1 MMLGLVLAYS
11 TPIQSLHNCSNLNHS
26 HESATIENTHAH
38 CYLCDL
44 QFHSFLSNNI
54 NDFTCFQE
62 QDNNY
67 LQIKIDASPIKYHW
81 SLANKGPPS
90 NA

>member
-1 MMLGLVLAYS
+1 MLGLVLAYS

-44 QFHSFLSNNI
+44 HFQNFLSNNN
-54 NDFTCFQE
+54 NDFTEVQAATNALLNV
-62 QDNNY
+62 DGVDVS
-67 LQIKIDASPIKYHW
+67 KASNTALGI
-81 SLANKGPPS
+81 N
-90 NA
+90 

>member
-62 QDNNY
+62 QENNY